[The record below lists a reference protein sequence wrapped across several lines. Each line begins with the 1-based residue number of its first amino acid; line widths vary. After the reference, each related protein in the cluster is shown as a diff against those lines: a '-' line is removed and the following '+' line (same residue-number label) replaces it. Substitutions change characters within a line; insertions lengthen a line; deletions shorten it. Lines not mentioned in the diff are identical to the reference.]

1 MKNKFISFCLL
12 LALPIALISCNTS
25 KNEVIQSNPSPKE
38 EVTSGLQEQPEENL
52 IESNIATPYTKEQS
66 IKNNKPAKVRYTQY
80 YEGLLDKMRDVEFD
94 IKAFKVKEYDTK
106 SPELKY
112 YNYTV
117 IGGESITI
125 VSNYYK
131 LEGDGMKLFPVENN
145 K

>member
-1 MKNKFISFCLL
+1 
-12 LALPIALISCNTS
+12 
-25 KNEVIQSNPSPKE
+25 
-38 EVTSGLQEQPEENL
+38 
-52 IESNIATPYTKEQS
+52 
-66 IKNNKPAKVRYTQY
+66 
-80 YEGLLDKMRDVEFD
+80 MRDVEFD

>member
-66 IKNNKPAKVRYTQY
+66 IKNNDLVYYAKEEKYVDSTPLKNFLDNVKIIN
-80 YEGLLDKMRDVEFD
+80 LLKLDTLNIM
-94 IKAFKVKEYDTK
+94 KAY
-106 SPELKY
+106 
-112 YNYTV
+112 
-117 IGGESITI
+117 
-125 VSNYYK
+125 
-131 LEGDGMKLFPVENN
+131 
-145 K
+145 